1 MPNEYHRGVNDLPD
15 LARKRLQFI
24 HLVWLVLTGEWVWL
38 RLSVAQLILA
48 LLAGLVMAALPGIV
62 GATLLHERV
71 QADDLVGPFLVI
83 GWTLLAMLGISATG
97 VTLSPLTILFAIA
110 PLTAMDL
117 EKPGMAA
124 EAAIFSAF
132 AFLAAAVMVRIG
144 LLPPANPTSLYQV
157 PAMLLAFAAL
167 VMVGLLAWS
176 FMHARHGKRP
186 PCQ

>member
-1 MPNEYHRGVNDLPD
+1 MNFPTWGTSPCLLDTLQIQQDMRDTGRMPNEYHRGVNDLPD

-24 HLVWLVLTGEWVWL
+24 HLVWLVLTGGVGL
-38 RLSVAQLILA
+38 AALIGGTADSA

-110 PLTAMDL
+110 PLTAMNL
-117 EKPGMAA
+117 EKSGMD
-124 EAAIFSAF
+124 
-132 AFLAAAVMVRIG
+132 
-144 LLPPANPTSLYQV
+144 TSQIRQRTI
-157 PAMLLAFAAL
+157 PI
-167 VMVGLLAWS
+167 
-176 FMHARHGKRP
+176 R
-186 PCQ
+186 